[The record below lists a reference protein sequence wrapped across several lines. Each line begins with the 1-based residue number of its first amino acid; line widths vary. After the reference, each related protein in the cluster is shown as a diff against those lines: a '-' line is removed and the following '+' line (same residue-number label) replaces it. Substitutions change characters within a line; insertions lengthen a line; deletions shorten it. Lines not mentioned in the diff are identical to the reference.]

1 MIWVLCICSIICSF
15 FSFLNPKRIKL
26 GQVEIDFKEWMM
38 KNVEVVPPGAR
49 GFLRING
56 KMLMVISDN

>member
-1 MIWVLCICSIICSF
+1 MYIYICSF
-15 FSFLNPKRIKL
+15 FSFLIPKKIKL

-38 KNVEVVPPGAR
+38 KNVEEVPPGAR
-49 GFLRING
+49 EFLRING

>member
-1 MIWVLCICSIICSF
+1 MIWVLCIFSIICSF

-38 KNVEVVPPGAR
+38 KNVEVVPPG
-49 GFLRING
+49 G
-56 KMLMVISDN
+56 